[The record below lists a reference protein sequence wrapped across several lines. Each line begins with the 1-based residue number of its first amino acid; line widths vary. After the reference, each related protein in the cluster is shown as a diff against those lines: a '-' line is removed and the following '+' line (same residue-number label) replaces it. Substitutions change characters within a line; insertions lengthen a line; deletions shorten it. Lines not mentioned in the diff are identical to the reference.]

1 MPAGYS
7 AHSGASA
14 GEWVETDDGTS
25 LWTAT
30 SGEGPPLV
38 LCHGGPG
45 MWDYLEPVAGLVD
58 DLVTVHRWDQRGGG
72 RSTGSGPYIVDRFVA
87 DLEVLRVHFG
97 HDRWLV
103 GGHSWGATL
112 ALRYAFAHA
121 ERVAA
126 ILYLSGTGTGSVWR
140 RAHHAEADRRLAIG
154 QRRRRDELKARR
166 RDDAE
171 EREYRTLNGAPDFA
185 DRDRALEL
193 AAAQYA
199 AVPYPVNYECMAAI
213 NAELKVWE
221 GQAPLARCRT
231 LDAPVLVV
239 HGAEDPRPAWAV
251 ESMVEVLPSAEL
263 RVLPGAGHLPWVE
276 EAESFAAVV
285 GEFLKLKRMVSVID
299 TERSKS

>member
-1 MPAGYS
+1 MPASCS

-14 GEWVETDDGTS
+14 GEWVETDDGTR
-25 LWTAT
+25 LWTVT

-45 MWDYLEPVAGLVD
+45 MRDYLEPVAGLVD

-121 ERVAA
+121 GRVAA
-126 ILYLSGTGTGSVWR
+126 ILYLSGTGTGSAWR
-140 RAHHAEADRRLAIG
+140 RAHHAEADRRLTTG
-154 QRRRRDELKARR
+154 QRRRRDELKAHQ

-171 EREYRTLNGAPDFA
+171 EREYKTLNGAPDFA

-199 AVPYPVNYECMAAI
+199 AGPFPVNYECMAAI

-221 GQAPLARCRT
+221 RQDPLARCRA

-251 ESMVEVLPSAEL
+251 EGMVEALPSAEL

-276 EAESFAAVV
+276 EAEGFAAVV
-285 GEFLKLKRMVSVID
+285 GGFLKLKRVV
-299 TERSKS
+299 